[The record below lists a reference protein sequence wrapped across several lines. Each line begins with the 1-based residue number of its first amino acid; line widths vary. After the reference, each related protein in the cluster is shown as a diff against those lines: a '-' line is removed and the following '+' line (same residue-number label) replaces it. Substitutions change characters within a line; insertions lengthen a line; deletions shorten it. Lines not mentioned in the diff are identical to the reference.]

1 MEAQMK
7 KIQEMFNKDQQETKN
22 RQSVMNY
29 TKLRLKINTLEGIN
43 SIITETE
50 EQKSELENRMVER
63 NDAEQKKEKKRMKTN
78 EDSLRDLWGNIK

>member
-63 NDAEQKKEKKRMKTN
+63 NDAEQKKEKKKN
-78 EDSLRDLWGNIK
+78 ENK

>member
-63 NDAEQKKEKKRMKTN
+63 NDAEQKK
-78 EDSLRDLWGNIK
+78 

>member
-63 NDAEQKKEKKRMKTN
+63 NDAEQKKEKKKKN
-78 EDSLRDLWGNIK
+78 ENK

>member
-1 MEAQMK
+1 
-7 KIQEMFNKDQQETKN
+7 
-22 RQSVMNY
+22 MNY

-63 NDAEQKKEKKRMKTN
+63 NDAEQKKEKKKN
-78 EDSLRDLWGNIK
+78 ENK